1 MFRQLIAGIVRDLI
15 FPPGGKPMV
24 SSFQI
29 VLIAALILLAGLYLL
44 RQSIPWLLHG
54 RACKKWPFAT
64 GKITDA
70 PESEDS
76 DDRSG
81 RSHKRPGSATV
92 LYSYSVDGKEYD
104 GDNVSFDPEIRRNP
118 AFIRR
123 VAEMYTTGDEVRVY
137 YDPKRPEISVLR
149 A

>member
-1 MFRQLIAGIVRDLI
+1 
-15 FPPGGKPMV
+15 MV

-29 VLIAALILLAGLYLL
+29 VLVAALILLTALYLL

-54 RACKKWPFAT
+54 RACKKWPFVT

-76 DDRSG
+76 DDQPG
-81 RSHKRPGSATV
+81 RSHKRGGSAAI
-92 LYSYSVDGKEYD
+92 LYSYSVDGKEYE
-104 GDNVSFDPEIRRNP
+104 GDNVSFDPELRRNA
-118 AFIRR
+118 AFLRR
-123 VAEMYTTGDEVRVY
+123 VAEMYATGDEVKVY

-149 A
+149 P

>member
-1 MFRQLIAGIVRDLI
+1 MI
-15 FPPGGKPMV
+15 

-29 VLIAALILLAGLYLL
+29 VLIAALILLTGLYLL

-54 RACKKWPFAT
+54 RASKKWPFVM
-64 GKITDA
+64 GKISDA

-76 DDRSG
+76 DNRPC
-81 RSHKRPGSATV
+81 RSHKRGGSAAV
-92 LYSYSVDGKEYD
+92 VYSYSVDGKEYE
-104 GDNVSFDPEIRRNP
+104 GDNISFDPELRRNA

-123 VAEMYTTGDEVRVY
+123 VDEMYTTGDEVRVY

-149 A
+149 T